1 MTDQEK
7 SLVPHKPKE
16 GVIQNP
22 IEEFYRLYELDLSA
36 AKTYYEEMLTP
47 EQREDIGATNFDFKD
62 NIGSPEVGDVTVEE
76 KVIGSVGDL
85 ILKELEITIITAE
98 KPAPRK
104 KRISKRKK

>member
-7 SLVPHKPKE
+7 SLVPHKPKDKL
-16 GVIQNP
+16 IQDP
-22 IEEFYRLYELDLSA
+22 IAEFRRLYALDQSEAKSYYDEL
-36 AKTYYEEMLTP
+36 LTP
-47 EQREDIGATNFDFKD
+47 EQRESIGTINFDLGAG
-62 NIGSPEVGDVTVEE
+62 IELAEVGDVTVEE